1 MRQEVKAII
10 KRLEEVRD
18 RVQGFLDNAEAVENP
33 NQDRIDKLDSGLEYL
48 VAAIDNLNDIE

>member
-18 RVQGFLDNAEAVENP
+18 RVQGFLDNAEVVENP
-33 NQDRIDKLDSGLEYL
+33 NQDRVDRLESELEYL
-48 VAAIDNLNDIE
+48 DAAIDKLNDIE